1 MPHVP
6 DMDKIK
12 PAEFLCDIVDIHAC
26 FPSGMFS
33 NYAFF
38 LLRLLPKRTCTTVT
52 PPPSCSCA
60 DQMEEGA
67 HVQYRFV
74 RVSAQPVC
82 ESTHLFLGDS
92 SLLPEVAVSES
103 DPLEVDPL
111 ERPLREELLPEE
123 SLLLEPDV
131 LDDDPDVEEVPEE
144 EEEVPEEEEVSLDE
158 EDGLRL
164 LFRFFLSD
172 FCTSGFC
179 SI

>member
-60 DQMEEGA
+60 DQIEEGA
-67 HVQYRFV
+67 HVQYRLV

-123 SLLLEPDV
+123 SLLLEPTECVGGQHTVSGARKLGSVCVYGRATTMRDKDAVISKWDV
-131 LDDDPDVEEVPEE
+131 
-144 EEEVPEEEEVSLDE
+144 
-158 EDGLRL
+158 
-164 LFRFFLSD
+164 
-172 FCTSGFC
+172 
-179 SI
+179 

>member
-1 MPHVP
+1 M
-6 DMDKIK
+6 
-12 PAEFLCDIVDIHAC
+12 

-38 LLRLLPKRTCTTVT
+38 LLR
-52 PPPSCSCA
+52 
-60 DQMEEGA
+60 
-67 HVQYRFV
+67 
-74 RVSAQPVC
+74 
-82 ESTHLFLGDS
+82 LFLGDS